1 MAVGLLTLLDKVAM
15 LADDAAIAAKVSL
28 QKTTQILGDDLAV
41 NAEKSSGFQASREI
55 PVILKITKGALL
67 NKVFILPI
75 LLLISAFFPALISP
89 ILVIGGLYLAF
100 EAAEKVY
107 EWLKGI
113 KEDESNEAEDLKVK
127 SAIKTDFILSIEI
140 IIIALAAVVDYPLV
154 TQIFA
159 VTVVAFAATIGV
171 YGFVAMIVK
180 IDDLGFL
187 LIKNSEPESFKQ
199 KVGAFLVAS
208 LPIII
213 KVLKIVGTIA
223 MLLVAGGIFVH
234 NIDLLHHFYEV
245 NFHMVPLMLFEAVIA
260 LLVGFIVFFIEH
272 IVINILKKEEWF

>member
-15 LADDAAIAAKVSL
+15 LVDDAAVAAKVSL

-41 NAEKSSGFQASREI
+41 NAEKSSGFHHSREI
-55 PVILKITKGALL
+55 PVILKITKGALI
-67 NKVFILPI
+67 NKLFILPI
-75 LLLISAFFPALISP
+75 LLIISAFIPNLISF

-113 KEDESNEAEDLKVK
+113 SEEETDENEDIKVK

-154 TQIFA
+154 TQIIA
-159 VTVVAFAATIGV
+159 VTIVAFLATIGV

-180 IDDLGFL
+180 IDDFGFFI
-187 LIKNSEPESFKQ
+187 IKNSISGSFKQ
-199 KVGAFLVAS
+199 KLGYFMVES
-208 LPIII
+208 LPVIIRL
-213 KVLKIVGTIA
+213 LKIIGTIA

-234 NIDLLHHFYEV
+234 NIDFFHDFYELV
-245 NFHMVPLMLFEAVIA
+245 LHFLPMIVYEALIA
-260 LLVGFIVFFIEH
+260 LAIGFVVFAIESLVMK
-272 IVINILKKEEWF
+272 ILKKED

>member
-1 MAVGLLTLLDKVAM
+1 MAVGILSLLDKVAM
-15 LADDAAIAAKVSL
+15 LADDTAIAAKVSL

-55 PVILKITKGALL
+55 PVILKITKGALI
-67 NKVFILPI
+67 NKLFILPI
-75 LLLISAFFPALISP
+75 LLLLSAFLPSLIP
-89 ILVIGGLYLAF
+89 FILIIGGLYLAF

-107 EWLKGI
+107 EWLRGI
-113 KEDESNEAEDLKVK
+113 KEDETDEAEEIKVK

-154 TQIFA
+154 TQIIA

-180 IDDLGFL
+180 IDDLGFYI
-187 LIKNSEPESFKQ
+187 IKNSKSESFKQ
-199 KVGAFLVAS
+199 KFGYFLVKA
-208 LPIII
+208 LPVIIRFL
-213 KVLKIVGTIA
+213 KVIGTIA

-234 NIDLLHHFYEV
+234 NIDFLHHFYES
-245 NFHMVPLMLFEAVIA
+245 NFYLVPVILFEFIIA
-260 LLVGFIVFFIEH
+260 LLVGSIVFLFEQN
-272 IVINILKKEEWF
+272 IVHKIFKKEK